1 MDCSPVR
8 LVLLGPP
15 AAGKGTQSE
24 LLKNRFGFQA
34 PSVGGMLRD
43 QKSAGTPAGLRAAG
57 YFERGL
63 LVPDEITIEVVR
75 QWLAGNDGSWALDG
89 YPRTVRQAEA
99 FDTMLREHDA
109 AVDLAIL
116 ILVDEPV
123 IRDRVMHRVI
133 CKSCGGIFR
142 APSTPPTPSA
152 PCPRCGAPLSRRAD
166 DTLEALADRLSE
178 YRTKTEPVNAHYEQR
193 GILHRIDGARPPE
206 TVFADICVM
215 IESHRPEEACRPYV
229 DPH

>member
-43 QKSAGTPAGLRAAG
+43 QKAAGTPAGLRAAEF
-57 YFERGL
+57 FERGL

-75 QWLAGNDGSWALDG
+75 QWLIGNDGSWALDG

-99 FDTMLREHDA
+99 FDTMLREQNL
-109 AVDLAIL
+109 AVDLAIP

-123 IRDRVMHRVI
+123 IRDRVAHRVV
-133 CKSCGGIFR
+133 CKNCGGIFR
-142 APSTPPTPSA
+142 SGLHVPDLSA
-152 PCPRCGAPLSRRAD
+152 PCPRCGGALSRRAD
-166 DTLEALADRLSE
+166 DSLEALADRLVE
-178 YRTKTEPVNAHYEQR
+178 YRTKTQPVNAHYEKR
-193 GILHRIDGARPPE
+193 GILHPIDGNRPPDV
-206 TVFADICVM
+206 VFADICALLA
-215 IESHRPEEACRPYV
+215 SRS
-229 DPH
+229 